1 MVRRVSHASM
11 MALAFLAA
19 ASVLHAQVE
28 LGGYYENTFQGD
40 YTKEL
45 GEAIVNASKLRL
57 DFSAGGLQDDVE
69 FKGNIN
75 IVAYHGPVSFDV
87 RHYLPE
93 AVAAALGD
101 SATSIRFP
109 EERFYLDNA
118 FLTWRKASCRLRAG
132 KQQLSWGPGY
142 SFNPTDLFHR
152 KDMLDPSYEKEGV
165 TALRFD
171 RQWGVG
177 NDIAVI
183 AALNDNLVS
192 SGYGLRI
199 GSHIQAIG
207 YDIALTL
214 HQIEDS
220 VSVDPATLS
229 NQKQLRRALG
239 LEFSGGFLGL
249 GIWFEGNY
257 NWMESENDFV
267 RAVAGLDYTLRNGL
281 YLIMEGLLNGR
292 GETNTPY
299 PDEDWLANIAYG
311 EPVGRS
317 WVLAGIRHDLSELL
331 SGSIYT
337 FSGSDG
343 GFMVNPRLD
352 YSLAQNADLTVF
364 GAVTLG
370 KDDSQFPPGLFSLVA
385 RATVYF

>member
-1 MVRRVSHASM
+1 MERRVSHASM

-40 YTKEL
+40 YTREL

-57 DFSAGGLQDDVE
+57 DFSSGGHQNEVE

-75 IVAYHGPVSFDV
+75 IVAYHGPLSFDV
-87 RHYLPE
+87 GPYLPD
-93 AVAAALGD
+93 AVAASLGD
-101 SATSIRFP
+101 STTTIRFP
-109 EERFYLDNA
+109 KGRFYLDNA

-171 RQWGVG
+171 HQWGVG

-239 LEFSGGFLGL
+239 LEFSGEFLGL

-257 NWMESENDFV
+257 NWMENEDDFP
-267 RAVAGLDYTLRNGL
+267 RAVVGLDYTLRSGL
-281 YLIMEGLLNGR
+281 YLVMEGLLNGR
-292 GETNTPY
+292 GEANAPY
-299 PDEDWLANIAYG
+299 PVEDWLANIAYG

-317 WVLAGIRHDLSELL
+317 WVLAGIKYDLFELL

-337 FSGSDG
+337 FSAPDG
-343 GFMVNPRLD
+343 GFMVNPRLN
-352 YSLAQNADLTVF
+352 YCLAQNADLTVF